1 VRLPKLGRIL
11 STDGELQPLV
21 AKTRDIAA
29 LAGFVDGFLPPDLAS
44 QVRVANIREGEL
56 VLLAANSSAA
66 AKLKLLAP
74 SLSRFLVEQRCQVN
88 SVSVRVQP
96 TSPRKAI
103 AAPQKS
109 AYLSTPTLDSL
120 QALHDSMDD
129 SPAREA
135 LAGLLRHH
143 DPKRV
148 AAPPPRKGAGP
159 PAGRKRRT

>member
-1 VRLPKLGRIL
+1 
-11 STDGELQPLV
+11 V

-44 QVRVANIREGEL
+44 QVRVANIRDGEL

-96 TSPRKAI
+96 NAPAKPI
-103 AAPQKS
+103 AAEQKS

-120 QALHDSMDD
+120 QALHDAMQA

-135 LAGLLRHH
+135 LAGLLRRH
-143 DPKRV
+143 DPKRAV
-148 AAPPPRKGAGP
+148 APPPRKAGG
-159 PAGRKRRT
+159 PAASRKRRT

>member
-1 VRLPKLGRIL
+1 M
-11 STDGELQPLV
+11 

-96 TSPRKAI
+96 NGPGKPV
-103 AAPQKS
+103 AAVQKS
-109 AYLSTPTLDSL
+109 AYFSTPTLDSL
-120 QALHDSMDD
+120 QALHDGMQA

-135 LAGLLRHH
+135 LAGLLRRH

-148 AAPPPRKGAGP
+148 AEPRRRKEAGSP
-159 PAGRKRRT
+159 VGRKRRT

>member
-1 VRLPKLGRIL
+1 MRLPKLGRIL
-11 STDGELQPLV
+11 SADGELQPLM
-21 AKTRDIAA
+21 AKTRDIGA
-29 LAGFVDGFLPPDLAS
+29 LSGLVNGFLPPDLTR

-96 TSPRKAI
+96 NAPKKAPV
-103 AAPQKS
+103 AAQKS
-109 AYLSTPTLDSL
+109 AYFSTHTLDSL
-120 QALHDSMDD
+120 QTLYDGMRA

-135 LAGLLRHH
+135 LGELLRHH
-143 DPKRV
+143 DPRR
-148 AAPPPRKGAGP
+148 ATEPPPRRGAAP

>member
-11 STDGELQPLV
+11 SADGELQPLV

-29 LAGFVDGFLPPDLAS
+29 LAGFVDGFVPPDLAS

-74 SLSRFLVEQRCQVN
+74 SLNRFLVEQRYQVS

-96 TSPRKAI
+96 NAPGKAS
-103 AAPQKS
+103 AAAQKT
-109 AYLSTPTLDSL
+109 AYFSTPTLDSL
-120 QALHDSMDD
+120 QALHDGMQD

-135 LAGLLRHH
+135 LGGLLRRH
-143 DPKRV
+143 DPRR
-148 AAPPPRKGAGP
+148 AEEPPPRKAAAR
-159 PAGRKRRT
+159 PAGRKRR

>member
-1 VRLPKLGRIL
+1 M
-11 STDGELQPLV
+11 
-21 AKTRDIAA
+21 AKTREIGA
-29 LAGFVDGFLPPDLAS
+29 LAGFVDGFLPPDLAC

-74 SLSRFLVEQRCQVN
+74 SLSRFLVEQRCQVS

-96 TSPRKAI
+96 NPPGNAL
-103 AAPQKS
+103 AAPQKT

-120 QALHDSMDD
+120 QALYDSMQN

-135 LAGLLRHH
+135 LGSLLRRH
-143 DPKRV
+143 DPRQAKES
-148 AAPPPRKGAGP
+148 PPRKGAAP

>member
-96 TSPRKAI
+96 T
-103 AAPQKS
+103 
-109 AYLSTPTLDSL
+109 
-120 QALHDSMDD
+120 
-129 SPAREA
+129 
-135 LAGLLRHH
+135 
-143 DPKRV
+143 
-148 AAPPPRKGAGP
+148 
-159 PAGRKRRT
+159 